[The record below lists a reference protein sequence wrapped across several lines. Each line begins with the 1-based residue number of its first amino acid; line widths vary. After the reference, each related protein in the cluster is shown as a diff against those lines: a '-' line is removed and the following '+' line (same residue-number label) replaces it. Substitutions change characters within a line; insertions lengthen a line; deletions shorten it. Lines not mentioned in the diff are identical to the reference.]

1 VWGSRYH
8 PEIVEDQERDGGDL
22 REVRLPR
29 PGELGISELVD
40 ERVGLAIEDAM
51 ALLDDGEAD
60 GLGQVALAGARRA
73 EEEAVLVLRDEAAG
87 GEFEDEPAIHLLVEL
102 EVEGVERLADVPKA
116 GLLEAAVEEP
126 ILTPEQLVAD
136 ERGQEVDRGQR
147 LGLRLEQA
155 RLEAGGHA
163 RAAELAEGALQFD
176 EIHVGISS
184 WVLWA
189 MTSR

>member
-1 VWGSRYH
+1 
-8 PEIVEDQERDGGDL
+8 
-22 REVRLPR
+22 
-29 PGELGISELVD
+29 
-40 ERVGLAIEDAM
+40 M
-51 ALLDDGEAD
+51 AVLDDGHAD
-60 GLGQVALAGARRA
+60 GLGEMALAGARRA

-102 EVEGVERLADVPKA
+102 EVEGVERLAHVPKA

-136 ERGQEVDRGQR
+136 ERGEEVDRGEL
-147 LGLRLEQA
+147 LGLRLEQS

-163 RAAELAEGALQFD
+163 RAAELAEDALQFD